1 MAKQLPTH
9 EVFGV
14 TDRGRGKKAFWHKI
28 GAAWAHEDGKG
39 FALRLDYLPLNGQEI
54 VIREPLP
61 EKDVNAEKSDTPNTG
76 SADQDGSESSD
87 EANTD
92 ATDSDDDFPA

>member
-61 EKDVNAEKSDTPNTG
+61 EKTETEEGTDAPNSDTTK
-76 SADQDGSESSD
+76 
-87 EANTD
+87 
-92 ATDSDDDFPA
+92 SDDDFPA